1 MLSIFYFSSSQFYF
15 VVLVMITTRHVSHF
29 AQGATRK
36 WNEENNFRLDG
47 RTKSLPQ
54 FLPWCKFAPSYLD
67 CPPHPQSP
75 SRWTRKSC
83 CPSSSSSSCHHRHHH
98 LQEMSI
104 LFPFKSQ
111 RGNGSS
117 SPAILTTV
125 SVPSKASVASA
136 DKSGV
141 ALLLLFARG
150 GS

>member
-15 VVLVMITTRHVSHF
+15 VVLVMITTRHDSRF

-83 CPSSSSSSCHHRHHH
+83 CPSSSSCHHRHHH

-104 LFPFKSQ
+104 LFPFKRQ

-136 DKSGV
+136 DRSGV